1 MTDLLWITATTLL
14 VLAFACLWR
23 ADVGPTIQDR
33 LLAVNVAGTKAMA
46 VLVLMA
52 AIAGHDFLIDVA
64 IVYAL
69 LNLVITLAA
78 TRYIESGR
86 LRSESPADEPP
97 ARAEGPA

>member
-1 MTDLLWITATTLL
+1 VTTLLWVSATALL

-23 ADVGPTIQDR
+23 ADAGPTIQDR
-33 LLAVNVAGTKAMA
+33 ILAVNVAGTKAMA

-52 AIAGHDFLIDVA
+52 AIAGHDFLVDVA

-86 LRSESPADEPP
+86 LRSESPADDAPRP
-97 ARAEGPA
+97 SEGSA